1 MRTSNMIKGFTLIE
15 LMIVVAVIGMLAAIA
30 LPSYQEQVAR
40 SKRSD
45 ATGGLLEFASVLE
58 RHYTENSTYC
68 DAGTVVEAG
77 CGGGTGDSGIP
88 GFFPS
93 TLPLDGGTAYYN
105 LTITAV
111 ADVPQQTYTIQAA
124 RTGSM
129 TGDRCGNFTLTHAGV
144 KGLSGQDGGLTAS
157 DCWR

>member
-1 MRTSNMIKGFTLIE
+1 MIKGFTLIE
-15 LMIVVAVIGMLAAIA
+15 LMIVVAVIGILAAIA
-30 LPSYQEQVAR
+30 FPSYQEQIAR

-68 DAGTVVEAG
+68 DAGGTGGANS
-77 CGGGTGDSGIP
+77 CGGATNDTGSP

-93 TLPLDGGTAYYN
+93 TLPLDGDTAYYN

-111 ADVPQQTYTIQAA
+111 ADVPQQYTIQAT